1 MVAVTPENPSSDPQV
16 PALLGPKEW
25 VDDFFRYL
33 AEEKGTSP
41 YTVRNYR
48 ASLEDF
54 SARSPGKSW
63 DRLALDD
70 FRRYLYTL
78 SKEQKLGTASI
89 RLRFSALRSFFKF
102 LSKRRLV
109 PDLVPNGL
117 KLPKAEKRLPK
128 FLNEEQINALLNMPG
143 QLARQA
149 EEKPPRGKKTEPWQY
164 LRDAAVLEF
173 FYSTGMRVHE
183 LVKLRVADIDVYGRS
198 IRVVGKGRKERLV
211 ILGEPALDAFRRY
224 REAMPLNFQDSLTAF
239 LGPGGKGLSVRAVQ
253 LLLKKYLSAAGLD
266 SGISPHKLRHTFA
279 THLLNHGADLRSLQ
293 ELLGHSS
300 LSTTQIY
307 TQVTAE
313 RLRQSYQKSHPRA

>member
-1 MVAVTPENPSSDPQV
+1 MNPESGPPKPPV
-16 PALLGPKEW
+16 PALLEPRGW

-33 AEEKGTSP
+33 SEEKGTSP

-48 ASLEDF
+48 ASLGDF
-54 SARSPGKSW
+54 SERSAGKTW
-63 DRLALDD
+63 ERLTLED
-70 FRRYLYTL
+70 FRRYLYAL
-78 SKEQKLGTASI
+78 SKEQKLGTSSI

-109 PDLVPNGL
+109 PDLVLNGL

-128 FLNEEQINALLNMPG
+128 FLNEEQIVSLLNMPG

-164 LRDAAVLEF
+164 FRDAAILEF

-183 LVKLRVADIDVYGRS
+183 LVKLRVADIDVYGQS

-211 ILGEPALDAFRRY
+211 ILGEPALEAFRKY
-224 REAMPLNFQDSLTAF
+224 REAMPLKFQEDLTAF
-239 LGPGGKGLSVRAVQ
+239 LGPGGKGLGIRAVQ
-253 LLLKKYLSAAGLD
+253 LLLKKYLLAAGLD

-279 THLLNHGADLRSLQ
+279 THLLDHGADLRSLQ

-300 LSTTQIY
+300 LSTTQVY
-307 TQVTAE
+307 TQVTAD